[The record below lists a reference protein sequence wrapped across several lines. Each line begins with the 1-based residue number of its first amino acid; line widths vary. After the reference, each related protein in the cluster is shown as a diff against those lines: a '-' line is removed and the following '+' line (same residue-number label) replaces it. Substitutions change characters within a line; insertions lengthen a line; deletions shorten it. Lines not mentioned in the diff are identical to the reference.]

1 MKSEEQ
7 SINIQHFISNPG
19 LHHLAENIFRF
30 VDNPTL
36 AKCRGVSKEWNYF
49 LEKIWLLRH
58 LNWFLTEKKFAISTS
73 LGGVKTMTEIN
84 KEWSVILYYLEK
96 PSSTIEDL
104 IEVNDFLQSIIY
116 EDYTLFGPIHRP
128 LLYAASKNQLNFL
141 KVMAKIPINFN
152 PTNYYGYNVLFQ
164 ACLDG
169 RTEIVDFLLEI
180 APMKKID
187 LMDKTFSTVLHAA
200 CRGKNVEIAKILIDN
215 SKQVGLDLK
224 QVNVFGFSALD
235 LAKKYVE
242 LGNKNFVQI
251 VTLLQS

>member
-1 MKSEEQ
+1 MPKFKCDILDDFQ
-7 SINIQHFISNPG
+7 TLCPG
-19 LHHLAENIFRF
+19 LHHLAEHIFQF
-30 VDNPTL
+30 VDNPAL
-36 AKCRGVSKEWNYF
+36 AKCRQVSKEWNFF
-49 LEKIWLLRH
+49 LEKIWLIRH
-58 LNWFLTEKKFAISTS
+58 LNWFLTQKKFAISTS
-73 LGGVKTMTEIN
+73 LGGVKTMIELN

-96 PSSTIEDL
+96 PSSTIDDL

-128 LLYAASKNQLNFL
+128 LLYAASKNHLNFL

-152 PTNYYGYNVLFQ
+152 PTNYYGYNVFFQ

-169 RTEIVDFLLEI
+169 RREIVDFLLEI

-242 LGNKNFVQI
+242 LGNKNFVKI